1 MKKTIEELEK
11 EVEQIKADLEELKQN
26 RQVEWK
32 PKENDCYWSVD
43 LDAMKVF
50 QTTWTNDDRD
60 NTRLNHKVVFRT
72 QKEAEEWLDYL
83 KAKEKAMS
91 EFNRKEWEDCK
102 IDKFIINYEYD
113 DEKIAVNVNWL
124 YQIYNTPY
132 FRTKKEA
139 KVFIDKYEKQIKRD
153 MGICEEN

>member
-1 MKKTIEELEK
+1 MKTVEELEK
-11 EVEQIKADLEELKQN
+11 EVEQIKADIEELKQKE
-26 RQVEWK
+26 QVEWK

-72 QKEAEEWLDYL
+72 QKEAEEWLEYL
-83 KAKEKAMS
+83 EAKEKTIN
-91 EFNRKEWEDCK
+91 EFSQEEWEKDDLSKYSIIYNHEDKK
-102 IDKFIINYEYD
+102 IEIDINW
-113 DEKIAVNVNWL
+113 V
-124 YQIYNTPY
+124 YQKYNTPY
-132 FRTKKEA
+132 FCSKKEA
-139 KVFIDKYEKQIKRD
+139 QAFVEKYEKCIKRD